1 MKNKN
6 SSLIITMKLGSNY
19 GGIIQAY
26 ALQSFIKKSGSKVFT
41 STPTKS
47 SKIRRRIGDI
57 KRSILSKNNQFVP
70 NLREENLI
78 FTNTQNFIKS
88 NIDTISIYDKLGKI
102 NPKINNFS
110 NIIVGSDQVWRAN
123 YVSVTDYL
131 LDFVCNDNTKKISY
145 AASFGKDDLSEYSPE
160 LIKETAIL
168 AKKFDAISVRED
180 SGVNICKEKW
190 GVDAV
195 QLVDPTLLIQK
206 EEYIELIENDKTME
220 SNGDLFVYILDRSC
234 DKQTAVD
241 MIANKLSLKPFEI
254 MSPTCNSRKEFH
266 KNPQKFT
273 LPPVTQW
280 LRSFMDAKFIVTDSF
295 HGCVFSIIFN
305 KPFIA
310 IGNEDRGLTRFTSLL
325 KVLKLDNRLILKS
338 SDLSDDLITNNIDWA
353 KVNDIIKFEQT
364 RSSNFLNENCK

>member
-26 ALQSFIKKSGSKVFT
+26 ALQSFIKKFGSKVFT

-57 KRSILSKNNQFVP
+57 KRSISSKNNQFVP
-70 NLREENLI
+70 NLQEENLI
-78 FTNTQNFIKS
+78 FTNTKNFIKS
-88 NIDTISIYDKLGKI
+88 NIDTINIYDKLGKI

-123 YVSVTDYL
+123 YVTVPDYL
-131 LDFVCNDNTKKISY
+131 LDFVSNDNTKKISY
-145 AASFGKDDLSEYSPE
+145 AASFGKDDLSEYNPE
-160 LIKETAIL
+160 LIKRTAIL

-190 GVDAV
+190 DVDAV

-220 SNGDLFVYILDRSC
+220 SNGDLFVYILDRSG
-234 DKQTAVD
+234 DKQTIVD
-241 MIANKLSLKPFEI
+241 MIAKKLNLKPFEI
-254 MSPTCNSRKEFH
+254 MPPTCNSRKEFH
-266 KNPQKFT
+266 KNSQKFT

-280 LRSFMDAKFIVTDSF
+280 LRSFMDAKFIITDSF

-310 IGNEDRGLTRFTSLL
+310 IGNEGRGLTRFTSLL
-325 KVLKLDNRLILKS
+325 KVFKLENRLVLDS
-338 SDLSDDLITNNIDWA
+338 SDLTDDLISSNIDWT

-364 RSSNFLNENCK
+364 RSSNFLKENCK